1 MRKLMLMGF
10 VLPVLAV
17 FIVFGCLSY
26 AMDYE
31 DGIYEGSGTGYRG
44 IISVRVSVFDG
55 WIDDIEILEH
65 NEDGFAVSAMEELLE
80 LILETGSIEL
90 DAVSGATVSSEG
102 FLTAVGAAL
111 KRRD

>member
-1 MRKLMLMGF
+1 MGF
-10 VLPVLAV
+10 ALPVLAV
-17 FIVFGCLSY
+17 FIIFGCLSY
-26 AMDYE
+26 AGEYYE
-31 DGIYEGSGTGYRG
+31 NGIFEGSGPGYRG
-44 IISVRVSVFDG
+44 IISVRVSVYDG

-90 DAVSGATVSSEG
+90 DAVSGATVTSEG
-102 FLTAVGAAL
+102 FLAAVEAAL